1 MKKLCVFVAVLVIVL
16 VMGTKVNAGA
26 IDAAGVSYIWADS
39 VHIPYEGRP
48 DDSGD
53 DLANGYINGL
63 LGDLDLDSEDWVE
76 LIDGGANLLFDLGGV
91 YDLSS
96 IEVAYFLA
104 PTWGLPA
111 PGSIDI
117 AFSVDGVNYTTPI
130 NITGFSNYTPEWYAE
145 TVVAEFSVVGNSAR
159 YVSIFVNPQ
168 TSGAW
173 MGLSEI
179 TFNTVP
185 EPATMSLLGV
195 GLLALVRQKK

>member
-1 MKKLCVFVAVLVIVL
+1 MKKLCVFVAVLVIAL
-16 VMGTKVNAGA
+16 VMGAKVNAAA

-53 DLANGYINGL
+53 DLANGYTNGL
-63 LGDLDLDSEDWVE
+63 LGDLDVDNEDWVE
-76 LIDGGANLLFDLGGV
+76 LISDGASLLFDLGGV

-104 PTWGLPA
+104 PGWGLPA
-111 PGSIDI
+111 PGSMDV
-117 AFSVDGVNYTTPI
+117 AFSVDGVNYTAPI
-130 NITGFSNYTPEWYAE
+130 NITGFPNYTPEWYAE
-145 TVVAEFSVVGNSAR
+145 TAVVGLSVVGNSAR

-168 TSGAW
+168 TAGAW
-173 MGLSEI
+173 MALSEI
-179 TFNTVP
+179 TFNTIP

-195 GLLALVRQKK
+195 GLLALVRRKK